1 MVQAIG
7 SVKTTVNSL
16 KNGSKFHPHV
26 TENDVYYKSEITL
39 PKSNQKI
46 VEERK

>member
-7 SVKTTVNSL
+7 SVKTTINSL
-16 KNGSKFHPHV
+16 KNGSKFHPQAV
-26 TENDVYYKSEITL
+26 ETDVYYRSEVTL
-39 PKSNQKI
+39 PKSGQKI